1 MSSSATIPLI
11 DDDTVGFGE
20 ESNVQQFRHPYVVM
34 FHLGFRT
41 AALIVYLFCGWFTD
55 GFIASFVFTV
65 LLLSLDFWTVKNIT
79 GRILVGLRWW
89 NYVDSEGQSKWVYEA
104 RKEGDVRK
112 VHAAE
117 SRVFWVGLIGFPLFW
132 VVLFI
137 LALFRFSFRWLVVD
151 CIALS
156 LNSANVY
163 GYLRCKYG
171 TGTNI
176 TGAVSNYANGI
187 FRQQMM
193 SNLTNV
199 LTRPAA
205 ASNASTSVI

>member
-1 MSSSATIPLI
+1 MSSSATVPLI
-11 DDDTVGFGE
+11 DDDTIGFGE
-20 ESNVQQFRHPYVVM
+20 ENNTQQFRHPYVVL
-34 FHLGFRT
+34 FHLGFRS
-41 AALIVYLFCGWFTD
+41 AAVIVYLFCGWFTD

-89 NYVDSEGQSKWVYEA
+89 NYVDSEGQSNWVYEA
-104 RKEGDVRK
+104 RKEGDLRK

-117 SRVFWVGLIGFPLFW
+117 SRVFWAGLIGFPIFW

-156 LNSANVY
+156 LNGANVY
-163 GYLRCKYG
+163 GYLRCKFG
-171 TGTNI
+171 KSTNI

-193 SNLTNV
+193 SNV
-199 LTRPAA
+199 
-205 ASNASTSVI
+205 STLQNTLALAIKI